1 MFLWHNAPHINQDDY
16 KNMQALFLGAGASFD
31 CGLPLRWELTAEIRR
46 WLTPE
51 RLAAYNAGWESQG
64 QHWNHAV
71 IDRLTEL
78 LADEDVH
85 YEHLLKRLAQESQDA
100 AYDFLQRDFRN
111 AFIFLLQTVYAFLL
125 ERQAKN
131 ASYASVV
138 LRDYQ
143 GLKNLVHLNR
153 PLWVFTTNQDVT
165 LELLALSLD
174 IPIKSGFGGQT
185 ELAMGSS
192 AQATRKLRFEQ
203 LSDVDI
209 TNQTLNFFTEGEY
222 GINLVKLHGSLDSFL
237 QSDLSTRVKLLPQT
251 QQLTDYLADLV
262 FINQVNQQLT
272 LEQGGAITNRSLYK
286 DAEDK
291 LHVLERSFLSDY
303 PYFPATENADPTPFH
318 AVMQHQ
324 LKAIE
329 EVIVIGYRFEESS
342 LNNLF
347 SQWLA
352 LDDNRRLR
360 VVDPVTHNLP
370 AALQTQEDKIRFL
383 RQGALDFFLSLITN
397 KNAYLSLLGNLQRNM
412 RRKVRIKLLKSLTSR
427 L

>member
-1 MFLWHNAPHINQDDY
+1 
-16 KNMQALFLGAGASFD
+16 MQALFLGAGASFD

-46 WLTPE
+46 WLTPA
-51 RLAAYNAGWESQG
+51 RLAAYNAGWEAQG

-85 YEHLLKRLAQESQDA
+85 YEHLLQRLARESQDA
-100 AYDFLQRDFRN
+100 AYDFLQRDFHN

-131 ASYASVV
+131 AGYASVV
-138 LRDYQ
+138 LKDYQ
-143 GLKNLVHLNR
+143 GLKDLAHLNR

-174 IPIKSGFGGQT
+174 IPIKSGFGGQSEFT
-185 ELAMGSS
+185 MGSS

-203 LSDVDI
+203 VSDADI
-209 TNQTLNFFTEGEY
+209 TSQTLNFFIEGEY
-222 GINLVKLHGSLDSFL
+222 GINLVKLHGSLDTFL
-237 QSDLSTRVKLLPQT
+237 QSDLSTRVKLLPPT

-291 LHVLERSFLSDY
+291 LHALERSFLFDY
-303 PYFPATENADPTPFH
+303 PYFPVTENTYPTPFH
-318 AVMQHQ
+318 TVMQNQ
-324 LKAIE
+324 LTAIE
-329 EVIVIGYRFEESS
+329 EVIVIGYRFEEPS
-342 LNNLF
+342 LNTLF
-347 SQWLA
+347 AQWLA
-352 LDDNRRLR
+352 FDDNRCLR
-360 VVDPVTHNLP
+360 VVDPVTHDLP
-370 AALQTQEDKIRFL
+370 ATLQIQEDKIRFL
-383 RQGALDFFLSLITN
+383 RQGALDFFLSLNTN